1 MKVNIYTLGC
11 KVNFYESNLMKEK
24 LIDAGY
30 TYTDMDDS
38 DIVIINTCSVTNT
51 ADNKSL
57 KAARHAAGLGKNV
70 IVVGCSSQNKEEA
83 YEKIDGVNVILGNKG
98 KSDIVSYIQKY
109 FDKNERIIGVSDI
122 QKVPFEEMKVNNFDK
137 TRAFVKIQD
146 GCNNYCSYCIIPYL
160 RGDVRSKKSDDVI
173 NEVKS
178 LIESGHKEIVLTGIH
193 TGHYGSDINE
203 SFAGLLKKL
212 VKIDGLLRLRISSVE
227 ITELNDEFLD
237 VLKNSQVLVDHIH
250 IPLQSGSNTVLKRMN
265 RKYDKDYFI
274 NKIDT
279 IRSIRPDI
287 SITTDL
293 IVGFPGE
300 TEEDFQETLDVVRKV
315 RYDSA
320 FTFIYSKRS
329 GTPAA
334 VMENQVSEEVVK
346 NRFDRLLREV
356 QEISAE
362 EAGRLTGTVQEV
374 LVEGMND
381 HDPSLVTGR
390 MKNNLLVHFPGDQT
404 MIGTLQNVFLDT
416 CKGFYYMGTES
427 K

>member
-203 SFAGLLKKL
+203 SFAVLLKKL

-300 TEEDFQETLDVVRKV
+300 TEDEFNETIDTLNKIKFSKIHVFPYSRRK
-315 RYDSA
+315 
-320 FTFIYSKRS
+320 
-329 GTPAA
+329 GTPADL
-334 VMENQVSEEVVK
+334 MDNQIDEKVKKERVSKIINLSKELEQDYFSKFIGKELVFIPEVYKNGYLIGHTGNYILVRALGDEKLLKQDINVK
-346 NRFDRLLREV
+346 LEKLEYPY
-356 QEISAE
+356 
-362 EAGRLTGTVQEV
+362 V
-374 LVEGMND
+374 LGC
-381 HDPSLVTGR
+381 
-390 MKNNLLVHFPGDQT
+390 
-404 MIGTLQNVFLDT
+404 II
-416 CKGFYYMGTES
+416 
-427 K
+427 

>member
-293 IVGFPGE
+293 IVGFPCE
-300 TEEDFQETLDVVRKV
+300 TEDEFNETIDTLNKIKFSKIHVFPYSRRK
-315 RYDSA
+315 
-320 FTFIYSKRS
+320 
-329 GTPAA
+329 GTPADL
-334 VMENQVSEEVVK
+334 MDNQIDEKVKKERVSKIINLSKELEQDYFSKFIGKELVFIPEVYKNGYLIGHTGNYILVRALGDEKLLKQDINVK
-346 NRFDRLLREV
+346 LEKLEYPY
-356 QEISAE
+356 
-362 EAGRLTGTVQEV
+362 V
-374 LVEGMND
+374 LGC
-381 HDPSLVTGR
+381 
-390 MKNNLLVHFPGDQT
+390 
-404 MIGTLQNVFLDT
+404 II
-416 CKGFYYMGTES
+416 
-427 K
+427 

>member
-70 IVVGCSSQNKEEA
+70 IVVGCSSQNKEEV

-300 TEEDFQETLDVVRKV
+300 TEDEFNETIDTLNKIKFSKIHVFPYSRRK
-315 RYDSA
+315 
-320 FTFIYSKRS
+320 
-329 GTPAA
+329 GTPADL
-334 VMENQVSEEVVK
+334 MDNQIDEKVKKERVSKIINLSKELEQDYFSKFIGKELVFIPEVYKNGYLIGHTGNYILVRALGDEKLLKQDINVK
-346 NRFDRLLREV
+346 LEKLEYPY
-356 QEISAE
+356 
-362 EAGRLTGTVQEV
+362 V
-374 LVEGMND
+374 LGC
-381 HDPSLVTGR
+381 
-390 MKNNLLVHFPGDQT
+390 
-404 MIGTLQNVFLDT
+404 II
-416 CKGFYYMGTES
+416 
-427 K
+427 